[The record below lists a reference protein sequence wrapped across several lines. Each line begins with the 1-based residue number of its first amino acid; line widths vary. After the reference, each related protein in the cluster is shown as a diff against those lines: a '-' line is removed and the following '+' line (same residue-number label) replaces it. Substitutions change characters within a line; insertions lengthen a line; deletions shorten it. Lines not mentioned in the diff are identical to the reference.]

1 MDKFDQL
8 IIEQLQQD
16 VRRPIARIAQ
26 AVNLSRSAVSER
38 IRRLEQQG
46 VITGYQLLLGS
57 QAPQAVVAA
66 YFEVQHKS
74 ARCADLI
81 PWLAQYSEIK
91 RCNGISGDVDLMIY
105 VEAASM
111 PRLHQIREELDA
123 HPDIVR
129 VRTHMVLS
137 HWIG

>member
-1 MDKFDQL
+1 MDKFDQR

-16 VRRPIARIAQ
+16 VRRPVAHIAQ
-26 AVNLSRSAVSER
+26 AVNLSRSAVRER
-38 IRRLEQQG
+38 IKRLEQQG
-46 VITGYQLLLGS
+46 VIQGYQLVLG
-57 QAPQAVVAA
+57 QTNQQPVIAA

-81 PWLAQYSEIK
+81 PWLRQYSEIK

-105 VEAASM
+105 LEAASM

-123 HPDIVR
+123 HPDVVR

>member
-1 MDKFDQL
+1 VDKFDQL

-46 VITGYQLLLGS
+46 VIKGYQLLLGS

>member
-8 IIEQLQQD
+8 IIDQLLQD
-16 VRRPIARIAQ
+16 ARRPIAHIAQ

-38 IRRLEQQG
+38 IKRLEQQG
-46 VITGYQLLLGS
+46 IIRGYQLLLGPE
-57 QAPQAVVAA
+57 PQQSVIAA

-74 ARCADLI
+74 ARCADLV
-81 PWLAQYSEIK
+81 PWLRQYSEIK
-91 RCNGISGDVDLMIY
+91 RCNGISGEVDLMIY
-105 VEAASM
+105 LEAASM
-111 PRLHQIREELDA
+111 SRLHQIREELDA

-129 VRTHMVLS
+129 ERTHMVLS